1 MLRKDRGLTFAVI
14 ATLALGIGATTAIYT
29 VVYSTLLA
37 PLPLAHPEQL
47 VMVWSKVSGHRN
59 SISAGDFLDWQ
70 RLNHSFQSISAVTNG
85 NFNLATKGAPEQVNG
100 RRVTPGFFNMMG
112 YPLMMGRDFLPEEG
126 TPGNDHVVML
136 THKLWLRF
144 GANPNI
150 VGQQMRINS
159 EVYTVVGVL
168 AEGLSDRYDAQ
179 LTTPLAFRPEQINH
193 DYHWIIAM
201 GRLKPGVSLQQ
212 AQADM
217 DAVAASIAAANPK
230 SNSGWGARIDRFQ
243 NDFLDDDSIHTLWL
257 LLGAVGFVLLIA
269 CVNVANLLLAKG
281 TARQREI
288 AVRGSLGATR
298 QQVFAQFL
306 TESSVLALIGG
317 VLGCGLGIVLLR
329 GLVAAIPEG
338 TLPAEASLQLDLP
351 VLAVTLAATMLCGLL
366 FGCAPAWYASRVDP
380 GEALKDGGRTGT
392 GGSHNRVRRILVVGE
407 FALALALLAGAGL
420 AMHSFWNLTRVDLG
434 LRTDH
439 VLSFNLDQA
448 DGRFKDPAQIDT
460 YYRQI
465 LNRIQAIPGVSA
477 AAAVTGTPLLGT
489 SDGMPFSVV
498 GGPVIDFAQRPGSPF
513 QSVTPDYFKTFGIR
527 VVRGRTFSDQ
537 DTATSVRVA
546 MVNEEFVRQYLKGL
560 DPLQQRLTIE
570 QIIPGLPKLGPAVD
584 WQIVGVFHDV
594 RSFGLR
600 QEQPEIDVP
609 FAQSLLPSVT
619 IGVRTAEDPAAMSK
633 TVAAAVH
640 SVDPDVALA
649 NLKPMDEVK
658 EKLLVGDRFTLLLY
672 GSFALLALV
681 LAAVGIYGLMAFTVS
696 QRTQEIGLRI
706 ALGASRNN
714 VTGLI
719 VGEGSILA
727 LIGLGLGIGGAVLV
741 GRTMQSTLYG
751 VQALD
756 LFVIAVV
763 TVVLLVTALLASYLP
778 ARRAAG
784 IDPMQALR
792 NE

>member
-1 MLRKDRGLTFAVI
+1 
-14 ATLALGIGATTAIYT
+14 
-29 VVYSTLLA
+29 
-37 PLPLAHPEQL
+37 
-47 VMVWSKVSGHRN
+47 
-59 SISAGDFLDWQ
+59 
-70 RLNHSFQSISAVTNG
+70 
-85 NFNLATKGAPEQVNG
+85 
-100 RRVTPGFFNMMG
+100 
-112 YPLMMGRDFLPEEG
+112 
-126 TPGNDHVVML
+126 
-136 THKLWLRF
+136 
-144 GANPNI
+144 
-150 VGQQMRINS
+150 
-159 EVYTVVGVL
+159 
-168 AEGLSDRYDAQ
+168 
-179 LTTPLAFRPEQINH
+179 
-193 DYHWIIAM
+193 
-201 GRLKPGVSLQQ
+201 
-212 AQADM
+212 
-217 DAVAASIAAANPK
+217 
-230 SNSGWGARIDRFQ
+230 
-243 NDFLDDDSIHTLWL
+243 
-257 LLGAVGFVLLIA
+257 
-269 CVNVANLLLAKG
+269 
-281 TARQREI
+281 
-288 AVRGSLGATR
+288 
-298 QQVFAQFL
+298 
-306 TESSVLALIGG
+306 
-317 VLGCGLGIVLLR
+317 
-329 GLVAAIPEG
+329 
-338 TLPAEASLQLDLP
+338 
-351 VLAVTLAATMLCGLL
+351 
-366 FGCAPAWYASRVDP
+366 
-380 GEALKDGGRTGT
+380 
-392 GGSHNRVRRILVVGE
+392 
-407 FALALALLAGAGL
+407 
-420 AMHSFWNLTRVDLG
+420 
-434 LRTDH
+434 
-439 VLSFNLDQA
+439 
-448 DGRFKDPAQIDT
+448 
-460 YYRQI
+460 
-465 LNRIQAIPGVSA
+465 
-477 AAAVTGTPLLGT
+477 LLGT